1 MQHTRAAGTAVYLVC
16 SAFLAT
22 AACSGEV
29 SLHGHGDGGANGADA
44 SNPGHIDGG
53 PGPNADGGTVP
64 PGTGDGPAVG
74 RGDDFFGT
82 RERFNRYYTDAT
94 WTPTKTVFVSPAGG
108 GNGASAA
115 APTTL
120 ATAVGQLAPGT
131 MVRLAAGTY
140 DACVA
145 LDDSHSGTY
154 DAPVVFVGERSGAAL
169 GVQMNCCDT
178 GRRACF
184 NLEATNYVAIDSIEM
199 IGGRYGVRAVG
210 ADFAANAHQVGTAIL
225 RSAGHDQ
232 SADPFFS
239 GQSDWFVIEGVVGS
253 NAGADD
259 GHGIYLS
266 NGSDWLIVRDNEL
279 FGNRSADFQINADPF
294 FGCEE
299 AGVANDS
306 AECDAVAGTS
316 ATGGRGASDFALVER
331 NFFHDGLAQGAN
343 FTSVRNSLVRNNVFA
358 FYARHNVSFWQESA
372 NPKLGSRDNRILHN
386 LFVTT
391 NGQHAVQFVMNSTAN
406 TFAQNVVLGVT
417 LGAGGVTVNPGA
429 LLMEADATV
438 GANVYSR
445 NVYVGGTF
453 DGHTVG
459 ADELRETTLQ
469 PGWFAGFPTSLTHV
483 FTGFAPTASAPWATA
498 GQRLADAPADM
509 TGKARGATTALGPL
523 EP

>member
-1 MQHTRAAGTAVYLVC
+1 MQHKRRAGLAVYLIFAT
-16 SAFLAT
+16 SACGGDVA
-22 AACSGEV
+22 
-29 SLHGHGDGGANGADA
+29 LHGQG
-44 SNPGHIDGG
+44 DGG
-53 PGPNADGGTVP
+53 PGSVDGGPGSVDAGPGHEADAGTVP
-64 PGTGDGPAVG
+64 PGVGDGPAVT
-74 RGDDFFGT
+74 RGGDFLGT
-82 RERFNRYYTDAT
+82 SERFNRYYTDAS
-94 WTPTKTVFVSPAGG
+94 WTPTRTLFVSPAGG
-108 GNGASAA
+108 GDGSTAQ
-115 APTTL
+115 APTAL
-120 ATAVGQLAPGT
+120 ATAVTQLAPGT
-131 MVRLAAGTY
+131 MVRLLAGSY

-145 LDDSHSGTY
+145 LDDSQSGTY
-154 DAPVVFVGERSGAAL
+154 DAPVVFVGERSGNTL
-169 GVQMNCCDT
+169 GVHMSCCDS

-199 IGGRYGVRAVG
+199 IGGRYGVRSVG
-210 ADFAANAHQVGTAIL
+210 AGFAATAHQLGTAIL
-225 RSAGHDQ
+225 RSIGHDQ

-239 GQSDWFVIEGVVGS
+239 GQSDWFVIEGVVAS
-253 NAGADD
+253 NAGTDD

-294 FGCEE
+294 FSCQDD
-299 AGVANDS
+299 GVSNDS

-358 FYARHNVSFWQESA
+358 FYARHNVSFWQETT
-372 NPKLGSRDNRILHN
+372 NPKLGSRDNRVLHN

-391 NGQHAVQFVMNSTAN
+391 NSQHAVQFVSNSTAN
-406 TFAQNVVLGVT
+406 TFAQNVVLGVS
-417 LGAGGVTVNPGA
+417 LSGGVVAANPGA

-438 GANVYSR
+438 TANVYTR
-445 NVYVGGTF
+445 NIYIGGTF

-459 ADELRETTLQ
+459 ADELRETTLG

-483 FTGFAPTASAPWATA
+483 FTGFAPTASAPWAEA
-498 GQRLADAPADM
+498 GQLLSDAPADM
-509 TGKARGATTALGPL
+509 LGHARGATTALGPL